1 MHSISFTSPFLLGLA
16 TVQASDLV
24 NVSTPSGTVQ
34 GGRCINSNANYFV
47 GIPFVQP
54 PIGDLRFEAP
64 QPYNTTYP
72 SGTLLATS
80 PPLACIQFGKQFV
93 ETTATSEDW

>member
-1 MHSISFTSPFLLGLA
+1 MRSISFTSPILLSLA
-16 TVQASDLV
+16 TVQASNLV
-24 NVSTPSGTVQ
+24 SVVTSSGTVQ
-34 GGRCINSNANYFV
+34 GGQCINSNANYFV
-47 GIPFVQP
+47 GIPFAQP

-64 QPYNTTYP
+64 QPYNATYP

-80 PPLACIQFGKQFV
+80 PPPACIQFGKQFV